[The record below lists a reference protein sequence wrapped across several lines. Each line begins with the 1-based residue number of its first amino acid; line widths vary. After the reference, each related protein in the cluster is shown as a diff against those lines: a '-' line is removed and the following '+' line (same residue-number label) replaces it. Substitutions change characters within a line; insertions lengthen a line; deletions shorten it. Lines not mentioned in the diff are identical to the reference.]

1 MPDTTSTPSPH
12 NTSPALPW
20 LRVTAVSGFLFVA
33 LGAFGAHALRE
44 VLSTAA
50 VETWGTASLY
60 HAIHTLALGLVVLF
74 LRNAPTR
81 ALRVAAW
88 SFLSGV
94 LLFSGSLYLL
104 AVTGIRILGAITPL
118 GGVAFLAGWVAL
130 FIAAPGV
137 IPSFT
142 ASSRDFS

>member
-1 MPDTTSTPSPH
+1 MPDTTSSPSPQS
-12 NTSPALPW
+12 TSPALPW

-44 VLSTAA
+44 VLTEGA
-50 VETWGTASLY
+50 VETWRTASLY
-60 HAIHTLALGLVVLF
+60 HAIHTLALGLVTLF
-74 LRNAPTR
+74 LRNSTARP
-81 ALRVAAW
+81 LRVAGW

-137 IPSFT
+137 LPSFT